1 MVRRPQDAP
10 WSTLRIVL
18 TPHAVGDVEEAC
30 DHYAGIDPKLSPR
43 FADDVDAAI
52 ERIVMF
58 PRGAPAVD
66 GFDKLRRARMRRFPY
81 GIFYQQ
87 TPTGDL
93 LVVRVLHSRRH
104 YPDALEG

>member
-1 MVRRPQDAP
+1 M
-10 WSTLRIVL
+10 RIVL

-30 DHYAGIDPKLSPR
+30 DSYATIDPELSTR

-52 ERIVMF
+52 ERIMMF
-58 PRGAPAVD
+58 PRGAPAVE
-66 GFDKLRRARMRRFPY
+66 GFDTLRRARMRRFPY

-87 TPTGDL
+87 TPAGDL

-104 YPDALEG
+104 HPGALEG

>member
-1 MVRRPQDAP
+1 M
-10 WSTLRIVL
+10 RILL

-30 DHYAGIDPKLSPR
+30 DYYAGIDPGLSTR
-43 FADDVDAAI
+43 FADAVTEAI

-66 GFDKLRRARMRRFPY
+66 GFDNLRRARMRQFPY

-87 TPTGDL
+87 TSAGDL

-104 YPDALEG
+104 HPGALEG

>member
-1 MVRRPQDAP
+1 M
-10 WSTLRIVL
+10 RIVL